1 MEDDTKPLGHHL
13 RRGAPQVAGDFRQ
26 SELVAKISKLYAQ
39 AAPDDQLALRVWM
52 RDVLL
57 GRTAGTRNLA
67 HASRLEK
74 RSREACERRILDF
87 PREMDARKVA
97 EQLQREGWYSG
108 GTNREYIVLRIQYM
122 RSNVTA

>member
-13 RRGAPQVAGDFRQ
+13 RRGGPQVTADFRQ
-26 SELVAKISKLYAQ
+26 NELVAKVSKLYAQ
-39 AAPDDQLALRVWM
+39 AAPEDQLALRVWM
-52 RDVLL
+52 RDILL

-74 RSREACERRILDF
+74 RSREACERRILEF

-97 EQLQREGWYSG
+97 EELQREGWYSG
-108 GTNREYIVLRIQYM
+108 ATNREYIVLRIQYV
-122 RSNVTA
+122 RSNVRA